1 MSKVLIHRDEK
12 PPNGTGDA
20 YIEIFNICDV
30 ASAEC
35 AMSMSVDCF
44 KLSNDQKRRDAHAAI
59 NAEPPNGASA
69 AYLRSSAYATT

>member
-1 MSKVLIHRDEK
+1 VSKVLIHRDEK

-44 KLSNDQKRRDAHAAI
+44 KFPMIRKGETPMQQ
-59 NAEPPNGASA
+59 
-69 AYLRSSAYATT
+69 